1 MTMWAV
7 ARRWLAVTA
16 AAGLLLAVLP
26 PLTPPAA
33 ANACAAGHVALTFD
47 DGPHPTYTRQVLDQL
62 AARKAVATFFP
73 IGSQVA
79 ARPALV
85 ARMAAEGHRVANH
98 TYQHE
103 RLTSLSD
110 AAIRS
115 TVDRAATAVR
125 AAGVTPLPLVRPPYG
140 ATDSRVRRALSAG
153 GYSHILWTVDPQ
165 DWRSISASTI
175 RSRVLANLHPNAVI
189 LLHDGVANAHQTVA
203 ALPGII
209 DGIRSR
215 GYCLALLDAS
225 GRVVASSVPAP
236 PAPAPRTAHD
246 FDGDGKADVVA
257 RETATGALWLYP
269 GNGRGGFGTA
279 TRIGQGWNDVDILV
293 GPGDFNGDGKADLV
307 ARETATGALWLHP
320 GDGRGGFG
328 TATRIGRGWNVM
340 DSIVG
345 PGDFNGDGKAD
356 LIARETATGAL
367 WLYPGNGRGGFG
379 TATQIGRGWN
389 VMDSI
394 VGPGDFN
401 GDGRTDLIARE
412 TATGALWLYPGN
424 GRGGF
429 GTATQNG
436 RGWNVMDVI
445 V

>member
-1 MTMWAV
+1 MPRV
-7 ARRWLAVTA
+7 VGARRGRLAGVVIGA
-16 AAGLLLAVLP
+16 LLLGLAP
-26 PLTPPAA
+26 PSAAPAEA
-33 ANACAAGHVALTFD
+33 STCAAGYVALTFD
-47 DGPHPTYTRQVLDQL
+47 DGPHATYTRQVLDQL

-73 IGSQVA
+73 VGSQVA

-115 TVDRAATAVR
+115 TADRTATTIR
-125 AAGVTPLPLVRPPYG
+125 AAGATPLPLVRPPYG

-153 GYSHILWTVDPQ
+153 GYGHILWTVDPQ

-225 GRVVASSVPAP
+225 GRVVASSAPAP
-236 PAPAPRTAHD
+236 PAPAPVLRTAHD
-246 FDGDGKADVVA
+246 FNGDGKTDLVA

-279 TRIGQGWNDVDILV
+279 TRIG
-293 GPGDFNGDGKADLV
+293 
-307 ARETATGALWLHP
+307 
-320 GDGRGGFG
+320 
-328 TATRIGRGWNVM
+328 RGWNVM
-340 DSIVG
+340 DAIVG
-345 PGDFNGDGKAD
+345 PGDFNGDGKTD
-356 LIARETATGAL
+356 LVARETATGAL

-379 TATQIGRGWN
+379 TATRVGRGWN
-389 VMDSI
+389 VMDAI
-394 VGPGDFN
+394 V
-401 GDGRTDLIARE
+401 
-412 TATGALWLYPGN
+412 
-424 GRGGF
+424 
-429 GTATQNG
+429 
-436 RGWNVMDVI
+436 
-445 V
+445 